1 LSGFPRPE
9 LLASTDWLGEH
20 LDRPEIRII
29 DARWRP
35 DGSGAAAFETGHLP
49 GAAHVNWQSGLSET
63 SGGEEGPRLRLGTPT
78 KVGAALRGAGVGDG
92 ATVVIYD
99 DALGLHAARVWWSLL
114 AYGVKS
120 GRILNGG
127 FPAWQQEARPVTA
140 VSVPPPS
147 VRFTP
152 RLEPRVRLDAS
163 EVRALLGS
171 PDVLILD
178 ARAEPEYRGFQGNAR
193 QLGHI
198 PGAVNLPVGAMH
210 DPGSQRLRGAEVL
223 RAQLDR
229 AGIGKGRRIVCY
241 DSSGLA
247 AAKLAFVL
255 SLFGHEDV
263 AVYDGGWSEWGDR
276 SDLPVER

>member
-9 LLASTDWLGEH
+9 LLASTDWLAEQ
-20 LDRPEIRII
+20 LERSEVRII

-35 DGSGAAAFETGHLP
+35 DGSGAAAFGTAHIP
-49 GAAHVNWQSGLSET
+49 GAAPIDWRTGLSET
-63 SGGEEGPRLRLGTPT
+63 IAEGDGPHLRLGPPT
-78 KVGAALRGAGVGDG
+78 KVGKTLRAAGVGDG

-99 DALGLHAARVWWSLL
+99 DAVGLHAARVWWSLR
-114 AYGVKS
+114 AYGVTS
-120 GRILNGG
+120 GRILDGG
-127 FPAWQQEARPVTA
+127 FPAWQQEDRPVSSA
-140 VSVPPPS
+140 SLPPPS

-152 RLEPRVRLDAS
+152 RLEPRVRLEAGD
-163 EVRALLGS
+163 VRGLLGS

-210 DPGSQRLRGAEVL
+210 EPGGQRLRQPEVL
-223 RAQLDR
+223 RAQLQK
-229 AGIGKGRRIVCY
+229 AGIGTGRRIVCY
-241 DSSGLA
+241 DGSGLA

-255 SLFGHEDV
+255 GLFGYDDV
-263 AVYDGGWSEWGDR
+263 AVYDGGWAEWGER
-276 SDLPVER
+276 PDLPVER